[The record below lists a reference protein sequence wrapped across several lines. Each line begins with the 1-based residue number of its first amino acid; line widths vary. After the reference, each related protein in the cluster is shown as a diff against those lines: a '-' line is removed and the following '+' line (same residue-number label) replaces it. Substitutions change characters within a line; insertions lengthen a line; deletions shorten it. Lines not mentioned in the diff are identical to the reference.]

1 MLAGLGQLLQILH
14 GPGDGDARA
23 DADIFGGHRLG
34 GDALVRP
41 AKFVAGRQ
49 TELVVGVGDE
59 IAHQEE
65 FVVDIFSQVRPIVG
79 RRFFLHETVAEVP
92 SDGLVNSAVVEV
104 GRIEFQDGNA
114 RGRVVADGH
123 PVIGQEEDVVL
134 EPLDGR
140 LGLTDSQ
147 TGDNWTTWFSTM
159 ATVLGFSRKNGTCPF
174 LLTSKMASALV

>member
-1 MLAGLGQLLQILH
+1 M
-14 GPGDGDARA
+14 
-23 DADIFGGHRLG
+23 
-34 GDALVRP
+34 
-41 AKFVAGRQ
+41 
-49 TELVVGVGDE
+49 
-59 IAHQEE
+59 
-65 FVVDIFSQVRPIVG
+65 
-79 RRFFLHETVAEVP
+79 
-92 SDGLVNSAVVEV
+92 